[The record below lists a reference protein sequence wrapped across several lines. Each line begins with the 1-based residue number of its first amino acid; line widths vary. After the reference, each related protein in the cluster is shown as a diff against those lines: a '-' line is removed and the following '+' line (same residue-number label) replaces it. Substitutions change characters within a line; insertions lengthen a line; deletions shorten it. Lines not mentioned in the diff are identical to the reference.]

1 MKDSPRFVLLIKMG
15 NSLPTKNK
23 SRENQFLAKK
33 DSNIPIYL
41 ENQTTKWLGKS
52 IIGVLVSSYL
62 PVKQKDT

>member
-1 MKDSPRFVLLIKMG
+1 MG